1 MSSESG
7 VHNAIEFLR
16 VSEKVVSIMQ
26 LSFSEFLRNILPS
39 PKVAEERLEQAKQWG
54 FSLFKESLEKFCDD
68 GGFIFHLLL
77 VLLIFV
83 FSSSSTYIKI

>member
-1 MSSESG
+1 M
-7 VHNAIEFLR
+7 IR
-16 VSEKVVSIMQ
+16 T
-26 LSFSEFLRNILPS
+26 SFSELLRNILPS

-68 GGFIFHLLL
+68 GGFIFQLLL

-83 FSSSSTYIKI
+83 FSSSSTYIKNINIYIKAKTDEPASSTRR